1 MNLKA
6 SIAASVLGLVA
17 GVGCSAAPSSP
28 KPAAGVVETSTTT
41 AAVKAVSFASC
52 TEAKAAGYHDM
63 HKGQP
68 GYSSKLDADG
78 DGVACVS

>member
-1 MNLKA
+1 ML
-6 SIAASVLGLVA
+6 
-17 GVGCSAAPSSP
+17 SALSRPRCQ
-28 KPAAGVVETSTTT
+28 VVETSTTT
-41 AAVKAVSFASC
+41 AAVKVVSFASC
-52 TEAKAAGYHDM
+52 TEAKAAGYHDI